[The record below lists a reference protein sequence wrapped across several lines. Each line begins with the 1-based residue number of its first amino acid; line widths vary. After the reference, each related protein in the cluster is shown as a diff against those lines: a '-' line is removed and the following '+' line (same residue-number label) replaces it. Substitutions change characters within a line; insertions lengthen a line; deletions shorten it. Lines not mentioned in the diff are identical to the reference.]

1 MADLTKVEV
10 FREAQEKIKP
20 ITNEVEVRKKKL
32 VENAA
37 VIISFSV
44 IALSIILYA
53 FNTGYCKVFN
63 LPTEVM
69 SLDMTRLLPLVFQ
82 ILSIAT
88 FILLYI
94 SSLKAD
100 RALKKNRFNLVRI
113 IWGAYIV
120 SHFFSVNNVPS
131 VIGKWWNLLL
141 IYLIP
146 ILVEAMIYWAKK
158 PKKIAKVTEA
168 EHQTVLEDTVQDSI
182 FATYYIKYGI
192 FAIVLPFVVAPMM
205 GQFSANAQREYQ
217 TCVVNDMTYAVV
229 VDYEDKVLVQ
239 QAAEQN
245 GTLQIDTSSYTYIDK
260 KDIVLQYTEYA
271 SVDIGLNEE
280 HEEPTTSNNSWIKI
294 KEVLSMPSITDWLM
308 LGITFVYVVAT
319 IFICR
324 ANIRSAKASKE
335 QLAEMKREH
344 EESIRLQVIPF
355 LQVEETAETAY
366 GFELDL
372 PLAAEEKSDW
382 TMANIVKIKN
392 LGNGAAT
399 NIIYE
404 WSSEKNEISMC
415 EAFPINAISAGGE
428 YKACFSFDCVKSEI
442 DTVIGTLILHF
453 DDMRGFSYT
462 QRIIIRFCQNRMYTG
477 IKEIDSDAPIY
488 MGIKE
493 NA

>member
-1 MADLTKVEV
+1 
-10 FREAQEKIKP
+10 
-20 ITNEVEVRKKKL
+20 
-32 VENAA
+32 
-37 VIISFSV
+37 
-44 IALSIILYA
+44 
-53 FNTGYCKVFN
+53 
-63 LPTEVM
+63 
-69 SLDMTRLLPLVFQ
+69 
-82 ILSIAT
+82 
-88 FILLYI
+88 
-94 SSLKAD
+94 
-100 RALKKNRFNLVRI
+100 
-113 IWGAYIV
+113 
-120 SHFFSVNNVPS
+120 
-131 VIGKWWNLLL
+131 
-141 IYLIP
+141 
-146 ILVEAMIYWAKK
+146 
-158 PKKIAKVTEA
+158 
-168 EHQTVLEDTVQDSI
+168 
-182 FATYYIKYGI
+182 
-192 FAIVLPFVVAPMM
+192 
-205 GQFSANAQREYQ
+205 
-217 TCVVNDMTYAVV
+217 
-229 VDYEDKVLVQ
+229 
-239 QAAEQN
+239 
-245 GTLQIDTSSYTYIDK
+245 
-260 KDIVLQYTEYA
+260 
-271 SVDIGLNEE
+271 
-280 HEEPTTSNNSWIKI
+280 
-294 KEVLSMPSITDWLM
+294 MPSITDWLM
-308 LGITFVYVVAT
+308 VGITFVYVVAT

-428 YKACFSFDCVKSEI
+428 YKACFSFDCIKSEI

-462 QRIIIRFCQNRMYTG
+462 QHIIIRFCQNRMYTG